1 MSAFTFKMKNL
12 YHADIS
18 IEELD
23 VKIEVPVEEALEI
36 FKLYPQV
43 IDAAIKLATTAQGE

>member
-12 YHADIS
+12 KHSDVS

-43 IDAAIKLATTAQGE
+43 IDALIKIAAQAQGD